1 MATRLSWAIVA
12 GASLAP
18 TALHAADRDIYID
31 LPAATLAQSIAAL
44 STQTGVSIGT
54 EGGLPYLR
62 TPDVRGRM
70 SVARALDKL
79 LSGTAW
85 RARRV
90 SPTAYRIVARPH
102 YKPPPHYIV
111 PDYPYPAPIADVV
124 VTARKIAEPESS
136 LPGPV
141 AVYVP
146 TRANR
151 SGASAGSRSVARTV
165 EGLTAIDAGP
175 DAGRLFIRGVAD
187 TPFSGY
193 GQSPVSVE
201 IDEARATF
209 DAPDPD
215 LRLVDVARVEL
226 LKGPQGPLYGTGAL
240 GGVYRVVLN
249 APNPAAPAARFR
261 YDLGAVEAGGPGT
274 SAEAML
280 NLPVANGQGAVRAV
294 AYGELASGWIRNVG
308 GRAALNQTRTWGARL
323 AGRLDLGEWRVS
335 LTGLT
340 QSVAARD
347 SRYID
352 RLGED
357 LVRTPRLRE
366 PRQGDIHQAAAT
378 VTGPLGAATLTFASS
393 FTAQHIARTDD
404 ASASAALLGAA
415 APLAY
420 HEERDYALVDQ
431 ELRIASTAD
440 RRLSWIVGL
449 SYLHSTITVAGA
461 LRPPNGATLDV
472 LDLHRNVSEVA
483 AYGEATLR
491 LAPRLRAAIGARIFH
506 SAAEDGRAENA
517 GKAIN
522 ANSNANGASTF
533 GITPS
538 ASLSLATSGGGL
550 VYARVATAF
559 RPGGLDP
566 ANTVTHRYDADQLSN
581 IDIGVRGTALRG
593 SLTLDFGA
601 YRTRWLHV
609 QSDYLL
615 PSGLL
620 ATHNV
625 GDALIMGMEG
635 SLAWHAGGGWTLSGG
650 GTLQRARLTRAE
662 DGTKLLTD
670 LRLPVVP
677 DVAGRLAL
685 AWQHDW
691 HGWSIEPSIAA
702 RYGGP
707 SRLSFDPG
715 LDRRMGGFGEADVAL
730 AATRGRM
737 RATLSIDNLFD
748 ARGDSF
754 AFGNPFSVRTETQ
767 YTPTRPRSATLSFA
781 VDF

>member
-1 MATRLSWAIVA
+1 MAIRLSWAIVA
-12 GASLAP
+12 GVSLAP
-18 TALHAADRDIYID
+18 AALHAADRDIFID

-44 STQTGVSIGT
+44 STQAGVSIGT
-54 EGGLPYLR
+54 EGALPYLR

-79 LSGTAW
+79 LAGTAW

-90 SPTAYRIVARPH
+90 SPTAYRIVARHHDKPA
-102 YKPPPHYIV
+102 PPPTAA
-111 PDYPYPAPIADVV
+111 PDYPYPSPIPDVV

-146 TRANR
+146 ARADR
-151 SGASAGSRSVARTV
+151 SGAGAGARTVARTV
-165 EGLTAIDAGP
+165 EGLTAIDTGP

-261 YDLGAVEAGGPGT
+261 YDLTSVEAGGLGA
-274 SAEAML
+274 SAEAMV
-280 NLPVANGQGAVRAV
+280 NLPVADGRGAVRAV
-294 AYGELASGWIRNVG
+294 AYGELAPGWIRDAG
-308 GRAALNQTRTWGARL
+308 GRGALNQTRTWGARL

-340 QSVAARD
+340 QSVGARD

-415 APLAY
+415 APLGY

-449 SYLHSTITVAGA
+449 SYLHSTITVAGV
-461 LRPPNGATLDV
+461 LVPPSGAKLDI

-491 LAPRLRAAIGARIFH
+491 LAPRLRAAIGARVFH
-506 SAAEDGRAENA
+506 SAAEDGRAGTADN
-517 GKAIN
+517 
-522 ANSNANGASTF
+522 NANGASTL

-550 VYARVATAF
+550 VYARFATAF

-566 ANTVTHRYDADQLSN
+566 ANSVTHRYDADQLNN
-581 IDIGVRGTALRG
+581 IDVGVRGTALRG

-615 PSGLL
+615 PNGLL

-691 HGWSIEPSIAA
+691 RGWTFEPSIAA

-715 LDRRMGGFGEADVAL
+715 LDRRMGGFGEADIAL
-730 AATRGRM
+730 AVTRGRM
-737 RATLSIDNLFD
+737 RAALSIDNLFD

-754 AFGNPFSVRTETQ
+754 AFGNPFSVRTEAQ
-767 YTPTRPRSATLSFA
+767 YTPTRPRSAMLSFA